1 MQQHTR
7 WVTGLAALLMLAL
20 ASGCAPTASRGAAPA
35 GSAARPS
42 GGTSSAAGASA
53 GATAAADGGGG
64 DAWSALQAAALKE
77 GRLTLS
83 GTISPEARQILA
95 QAFQNAHGIPVD
107 FQSLTTAEFLAR
119 ADREFKAGAVSF
131 DAATG
136 VSNCYQ
142 MAERGQ
148 IENFRDVLILPEAT
162 DPAVWRNGRVP
173 LFRANV
179 KADPDF
185 VCGSQYGEEVQPQL
199 FVNPQIIPPGTIAT
213 WDDLLKPEFKGK
225 IAGHDPRGGG
235 GGQGTAIS
243 IMYGLGEDFFVKLYR
258 EQGVTLSRD
267 YRQLVDWISSGR
279 YPIDVGN
286 SSDTV
291 ANMQSQGVP
300 IQRIFPANG
309 PDAVTA
315 GSSAISLMKNSPH
328 PNAAKLFA
336 NWLHTKEGQE
346 AWERANHTASL
357 RTDTSRESVVPW
369 VIPQADVTYKLHD
382 GQPDFYYNYR
392 APIVE
397 RIQDILG
404 R

>member
-1 MQQHTR
+1 M
-7 WVTGLAALLMLAL
+7 WVARLAALLALAL
-20 ASGCAPTASRGAAPA
+20 AGACTATANTGGAPA
-35 GSAARPS
+35 GGAARPS
-42 GGTSSAAGASA
+42 GAASAPAGADS
-53 GATAAADGGGG
+53 GTG
-64 DAWSALQAAALKE
+64 DAWSALKAAAAKE
-77 GRLTLS
+77 GRLTIS
-83 GTISPEARQILA
+83 GTLSPEARQGLA
-95 QAFQNAHGIPVD
+95 QAFQNAYGIPMD

-136 VSNCYQ
+136 VSNCYV

-148 IENFRDVLILPEAT
+148 IENFRGVLIHPEAV
-162 DPAVWRNGRVP
+162 DAAAWRNGSPR

-179 KADPDF
+179 KDDPDF
-185 VCGSQYGEEVQPQL
+185 LCGSQYGEEVQPQL
-199 FVNPQIIPPGTIAT
+199 FVNPQIVPPGAIAT

-258 EQGVTLSRD
+258 DQGVTLSRD
-267 YRQLVDWISSGR
+267 YRQLVDWMSSGR

-291 ANMQSQGVP
+291 ANLQNQGVP
-300 IQRIFPANG
+300 VQRIFPANG

-315 GSSAISLMKNSPH
+315 GSSAISLMKNAPH
-328 PNAAKLFA
+328 PNAARLFA
-336 NWLHTKEGQE
+336 NWLHTREGQE
-346 AWERANHTASL
+346 AWEQNNHTASL
-357 RTDTSRESVVPW
+357 RTDTSRQTVVPW
-369 VIPQADVTYKLHD
+369 VIPQPDVTYKLHD
-382 GQPDFYYNYR
+382 GEPDFYYNYR
-392 APIVE
+392 AAIVE
-397 RIQDILG
+397 RIQDLLG